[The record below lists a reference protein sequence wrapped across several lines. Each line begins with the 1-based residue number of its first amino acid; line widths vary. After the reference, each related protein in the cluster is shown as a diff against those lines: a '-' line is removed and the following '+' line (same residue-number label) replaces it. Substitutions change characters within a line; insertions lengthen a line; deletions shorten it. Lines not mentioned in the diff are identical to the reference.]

1 MADLWLEVSDSRNA
15 GAARISRHGKRVH
28 DIWIVVAARHW
39 VVELNQKMTESPW
52 QANSIGIVSPVDYIT
67 IY

>member
-1 MADLWLEVSDSRNA
+1 M
-15 GAARISRHGKRVH
+15 SRHGKRVH
-28 DIWIVVAARHW
+28 DIWIVVAAGIR
-39 VVELNQKMTESPW
+39 VVELDQKMIESPW